1 MKGHGTKF
9 GRKHEEA
16 IAALL
21 TQRTTEDAAKSI
33 SIGTATLL
41 RWMKLP
47 EFSAAYRLA
56 RRAAFGQTVGR
67 LQYASS
73 AAASTLLKVMLDPN
87 TPASTKV
94 RAADSVLAHTIKA
107 MEDDDIEASVTELE
121 RAAEENK
128 SGGRR

>member
-33 SIGTATLL
+33 GIGTATLL

-67 LQYASS
+67 LQYGSS
-73 AAASTLLKVMLDPN
+73 AAASTLLKVMLDQN
-87 TPASTKV
+87 TPASTRV
-94 RAADSVLAHTIKA
+94 RAADKRAGAHDKGN
-107 MEDDDIEASVTELE
+107 
-121 RAAEENK
+121 R
-128 SGGRR
+128 GGRHRSPRDATRARC